1 DARISNIYGPTEATV
16 YVTAWFD
23 DGNAEGHAPIG
34 APLANTRAYVLD
46 GALRPVPPG
55 VPGELY
61 LAGDGL
67 ARGYLNR
74 PGLSAE
80 RFVAC
85 PFGKPGE
92 RMYRTGDLVRWRR
105 SSSQGAPGGASSQG
119 RDPGQLE
126 YLGRLDHQVKV
137 RGFRIEPGEI
147 EAALSAHPAVT
158 QSVVVA
164 REDDA
169 GDTVLVAYVVADGVD
184 PAELKRSV
192 AAVLPEYM
200 VPAAVVV
207 LDTMPL
213 NPNGKLDRAALPEPD
228 LSPAAGGGRGPR
240 DAREEILC
248 AAFAEVL
255 GVERVGVDDNFF
267 DLGGDSLKATR
278 VVSRVRAALNAD
290 LGIRALFEAPT
301 VAALAGLL
309 GGGDED
315 AGQKDARPKLV
326 PAERPELI
334 PVSYAQRRLWFIHD
348 LEGPSATYHIP
359 IPLRLTG
366 ALDLDAV
373 RAAMRD
379 MMGRHESLRTV
390 FVEVEG
396 EPYQRILGLDEI
408 RPEPEI
414 RHCDAAGRDAAVF
427 EAATRGFDLA
437 TEPPVRAHVFRLA
450 EDDHLLLLVLHHIAG
465 DGWSMEPL
473 AADLITAYAAR
484 AAGEEPGW
492 APLPVQYADYAVWQR
507 EVLGDEDDPGSL
519 AARQLAHWR
528 AALEG
533 LPEELSLPADRPRPA
548 RASYRGAQHPFTLP
562 PGLHAKLA
570 ALGREHRASMF
581 MVVQAALAGLFT
593 RLGAGTDVPIGS
605 PVAGRPDEALND
617 LVGVFVNTLV
627 LRTDTSGDPSFAEL
641 LARVREPDLAAFAHQ
656 DVPIERLVE
665 VHNPQRSMARHPLFQ
680 VMISM
685 QNDPSARVELPG

>member
-1 DARISNIYGPTEATV
+1 
-16 YVTAWFD
+16 
-23 DGNAEGHAPIG
+23 
-34 APLANTRAYVLD
+34 
-46 GALRPVPPG
+46 
-55 VPGELY
+55 
-61 LAGDGL
+61 
-67 ARGYLNR
+67 
-74 PGLSAE
+74 
-80 RFVAC
+80 
-85 PFGKPGE
+85 
-92 RMYRTGDLVRWRR
+92 
-105 SSSQGAPGGASSQG
+105 
-119 RDPGQLE
+119 
-126 YLGRLDHQVKV
+126 
-137 RGFRIEPGEI
+137 
-147 EAALSAHPAVT
+147 
-158 QSVVVA
+158 
-164 REDDA
+164 
-169 GDTVLVAYVVADGVD
+169 
-184 PAELKRSV
+184 
-192 AAVLPEYM
+192 
-200 VPAAVVV
+200 
-207 LDTMPL
+207 
-213 NPNGKLDRAALPEPD
+213 
-228 LSPAAGGGRGPR
+228 
-240 DAREEILC
+240 
-248 AAFAEVL
+248 
-255 GVERVGVDDNFF
+255 
-267 DLGGDSLKATR
+267 
-278 VVSRVRAALNAD
+278 
-290 LGIRALFEAPT
+290 
-301 VAALAGLL
+301 
-309 GGGDED
+309 
-315 AGQKDARPKLV
+315 
-326 PAERPELI
+326 
-334 PVSYAQRRLWFIHD
+334 
-348 LEGPSATYHIP
+348 
-359 IPLRLTG
+359 LRLTG

-414 RHCDAAGRDAAVF
+414 RDCDAAGLDAAVF

-685 QNDPSARVELPG
+685 QNDPSARVELPGLTVELQPVDPGVSRFDLALLVDERHDDAGAPAGLECRLEYALDLFDPETAASMAARLERLLAQVAEDPSLPLSAVELLDE